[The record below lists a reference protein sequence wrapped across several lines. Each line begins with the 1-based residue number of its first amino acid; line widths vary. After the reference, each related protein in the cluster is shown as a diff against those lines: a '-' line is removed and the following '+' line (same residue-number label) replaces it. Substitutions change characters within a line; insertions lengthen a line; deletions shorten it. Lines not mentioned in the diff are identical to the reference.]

1 MKKIIYFFCMA
12 LGISQIASAQNIG
25 INPTG
30 ALPNPSALLDI
41 DAAPLNNKGL
51 LIPRVSLTD
60 VSVYAP
66 IVGTPVTSLLVYNT
80 NPAMI
85 GGGLGFFYWDGTKWV
100 QSMGPAGP
108 VGPAGPA
115 GAAGTAGTNGI
126 NCWDANGNGVNDPS
140 EDTNSD
146 GSWNSLDCAG
156 AAGAAGA
163 AGTNGINCWDAN
175 GNGVND
181 PSEDTNSDGSWNSLD
196 CAGATGA
203 TGPAGAAGTAGTNGI
218 NCWDANGN
226 GVNDPSEDTNS
237 DGSWNSLDCA
247 GAAGA
252 TGPAGAAGTAGTNG
266 INCWDANGNGV
277 NDPSEDTNSD
287 GSFNTLDCGGTGT
300 NGINCW
306 DTNGNGVNDPSE
318 DTNSD
323 GSFNSLDCR
332 GVTGATGATGPAGP
346 AGPTGAIGA
355 TGATGPAGATG
366 ATGPAGAAGTNGI
379 HCWDT
384 NGNGVNDP
392 SEDTNS
398 DGSFNSLDCRGATGA
413 TGATGP
419 AGPTG
424 LTGATG
430 PAGPTGATGA
440 TGPAGPTGATG
451 ATGATG
457 PAGATGAT
465 GPAGTAGTNG
475 IHCWD
480 TNGNGVNDASEDTN
494 SDGSFNSLD
503 CKGATG
509 ATGATGPAGPTG
521 ATGATGPAGPT
532 GATGPAG
539 PTGATGLTGATG
551 PAGPTGA
558 TGATG
563 ATGPIGPAGPT
574 GATGATGPAGPTG
587 PTGATGA
594 TGATGPAGPTWSI
607 TSNNFN
613 TDGTPTIVTTI
624 PSTITST
631 GAAWLCA
638 TTTGGTNATAGLRFL
653 GTSTNQHMDLVTNNI
668 VRGRLS
674 NLGEF
679 FIGTTNT
686 TLAGDLMNGVSNATF
701 PWAING
707 YSSFNGA
714 GVYGGIQGANTTIF
728 AAIQGENNST
738 TGTFNSCAVRGINA
752 CPAAGTGFRS
762 LAASGPRTG
771 VQGNVTS
778 TTGAYTF
785 GVYGTFASTAN
796 RCGAVFGD
804 DFGVAAGA
812 LGYYSAGNVDYGVYG
827 FGIAYQTGI
836 ATGRMAGTNGTGV
849 YTPNESNNMIGMGL
863 YGGVMGSWTR
873 GMVYGSH
880 IKGERYSLYVD
891 GYTYTNKPI
900 TQLVTKDDGSRIATY
915 VPSSATADVYA
926 RGKVQMINGEARV
939 YFDDNY
945 LQSVT
950 NTQDLVITASPKGNS
965 NGVYITNVT
974 SNGFTIKENG
984 NGTSNVEVSWISI
997 GTRKDA
1003 EQLFTAPEVLT
1014 SDFDHNM
1021 RGVMFNENNTTDQAT
1036 PIWWDGNQV
1045 RFTTP
1050 IRPALI
1056 PAQSFERGAT
1066 AGGGLHGIR
1075 NR

>member
-1 MKKIIYFFCMA
+1 MKKIIYLFCIT
-12 LGISQIASAQNIG
+12 LGVNQIGSAQNIG

-85 GGGLGFFYWDGTKWV
+85 GGGLGFFYWDGTKWA

-108 VGPAGPA
+108 TGPTGPAGAAGTNGINCWDANGNGINDPSEDTNSDGSWNALDCAGAA
-115 GAAGTAGTNGI
+115 GAAGTAGTNGTNGTNGV
-126 NCWDANGNGVNDPS
+126 NCWDVNGNGVNDPS

-146 GSWNSLDCAG
+146 GSWNALDCAG
-156 AAGAAGA
+156 AAGAVGATGATGA
-163 AGTNGINCWDAN
+163 AGTNGINCWDVN
-175 GNGVND
+175 GNG
-181 PSEDTNSDGSWNSLD
+181 
-196 CAGATGA
+196 
-203 TGPAGAAGTAGTNGI
+203 I
-218 NCWDANGN
+218 
-226 GVNDPSEDTNS
+226 
-237 DGSWNSLDCA
+237 
-247 GAAGA
+247 
-252 TGPAGAAGTAGTNG
+252 
-266 INCWDANGNGV
+266 

-323 GSFNSLDCR
+323 GSWNALDCK
-332 GVTGATGATGPAGP
+332 
-346 AGPTGAIGA
+346 
-355 TGATGPAGATG
+355 
-366 ATGPAGAAGTNGI
+366 
-379 HCWDT
+379 
-384 NGNGVNDP
+384 
-392 SEDTNS
+392 
-398 DGSFNSLDCRGATGA
+398 GATGA
-413 TGATGP
+413 TGATGS
-419 AGPTG
+419 
-424 LTGATG
+424 TG
-430 PAGPTGATGA
+430 PAGP
-440 TGPAGPTGATG
+440 TG

-465 GPAGTAGTNG
+465 GPAGVAGTNGTNGTNG

-480 TNGNGVNDASEDTN
+480 TNGNGVNDPSEDTN

-521 ATGATGPAGPT
+521 ATGATG
-532 GATGPAG
+532 ATGPAG
-539 PTGATGLTGATG
+539 A
-551 PAGPTGA
+551 
-558 TGATG
+558 
-563 ATGPIGPAGPT
+563 T

-587 PTGATGA
+587 PTGATG
-594 TGATGPAGPTWSI
+594 PAGPTWSI
-607 TSNNFN
+607 TSNNYN
-613 TDGTPTIVTTI
+613 TDGTQAIVTTI

-631 GAAWLCA
+631 GAAWLVG
-638 TTTGGTNATAGLRFL
+638 TTAAGTNNNAGTRFI
-653 GTSTNQHMDLVTNNI
+653 GTSSNQHVDLVTNSQ

-686 TLAGDLMNGVSNATF
+686 TLIGDLMNGVSNATF
-701 PWAING
+701 PWAVNG
-707 YSSFNGA
+707 YSSFNGS
-714 GVYGGIQGANTTIF
+714 GIYGAIQGANTTLF
-728 AAIQGENNST
+728 AAVQGENTST
-738 TGTFNSCAVRGINA
+738 TGTFNSCAVRGINSV
-752 CPAAGTGFRS
+752 PAAGTGFRS

-771 VQGNVTS
+771 VMGNVTS

-785 GVYGTFASTAN
+785 GVYGTFASSSI

-804 DFGVAAGA
+804 DFGIAAGG
-812 LGYYSAGNVDYGVYG
+812 LGYFSSGNVDYGVYG
-827 FGIAYQTGI
+827 FGSAYQVGVL
-836 ATGRMAGTNGTGV
+836 AGRMSGAAGNSV
-849 YTPNESNNMIGMGL
+849 NTPSESNNMIGMGI

-880 IKGERYSLYVD
+880 VKGERYSMYVD
-891 GYTYTNKPI
+891 GYTFTNKPI
-900 TQLVTKDDGSRIATY
+900 AQLVTKDDGSRIATY

-974 SNGFTIKENG
+974 NNGFTIKENG

-1003 EQLFTAPEVLT
+1003 EQLFTAPEVLS

-1021 RGVMFNENNTTDQAT
+1021 RGVMFNDNNTIDQAT

-1050 IRPALI
+1050 IRPVTE
-1056 PAQSFERGAT
+1056 PSQSFLREAT
-1066 AGGGLHGIR
+1066 VGGLHGIKHR
-1075 NR
+1075 